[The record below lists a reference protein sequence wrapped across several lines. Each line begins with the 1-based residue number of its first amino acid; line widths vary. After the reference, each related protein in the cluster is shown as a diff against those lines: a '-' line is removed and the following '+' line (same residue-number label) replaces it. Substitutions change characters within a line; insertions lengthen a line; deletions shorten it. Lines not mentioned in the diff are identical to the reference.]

1 MGCGS
6 TCQDLSFRSP
16 ESCCRLTLGESD
28 DIFHQIPT
36 CLSHVCR
43 NKKNQSGLVFL
54 QRHKMM
60 AMVCAGISL
69 SLGLLGVRLA
79 ETLVMRFLRI
89 QIWEMQ
95 HD

>member
-1 MGCGS
+1 
-6 TCQDLSFRSP
+6 
-16 ESCCRLTLGESD
+16 
-28 DIFHQIPT
+28 
-36 CLSHVCR
+36 
-43 NKKNQSGLVFL
+43 
-54 QRHKMM
+54 MM

-79 ETLVMRFLRI
+79 ETLVMRFLKI